1 MDALNHYQH
10 YQESEVPH
18 MSGRFMNIKRIVIPT
33 ITMVIIASQLMGCAA
48 VSQSELLQ
56 MINQGDAIEIEVAT
70 PINQEQGTE
79 SALDWQELASL
90 TTNDTLR
97 DSWDDILMITP
108 TDTGKNGVLYVN
120 VEGNN
125 EPNNTLRVAL
135 HNSEFLK
142 YLDSE
147 ADSLQLSNA
156 VQGNYADLEEND
168 TARALYMGINGYFN
182 LLPDANPN
190 YANPDSTLQR
200 NEFMAMVF
208 RAETP
213 VQDLT
218 PDTTFADAVGQSDY
232 NIYAQGLAGNSYL
245 DTASKSLNNLT
256 ANGTITRAEALY
268 LLASRYFADDMAS
281 VDVKTATFNDAKD
294 GGDIAAEQKFIED
307 GTQKDYWKS
316 YELTYAIQNP
326 DDGLPTDLYKALVVA
341 KAKGLI
347 TDTTRWDEALTKS
360 EAIEFL
366 VKTLRQEKG
375 IEQFNAKQGL
385 VAGHEVTEPAK
396 PEEVT
401 DKIVAETQA
410 EAEYVDYVQDQAS
423 ANNKDESDM
432 EESDIEPLDKVMYAT
447 GNINTRSGPSVDFKK
462 VGGLTVNQEVK
473 VTGQSK
479 TTNWYE
485 IEVNGAKQY
494 VSDKLLSDNKVEVSK
509 PSSNNNGGGNGGN
522 GSGNGGGSTT
532 PSGSDGQKLMDALKQ
547 LGIDPNDDVSND
559 VAAPAPTPGGHRSSG
574 EGIEFY

>member
-1 MDALNHYQH
+1 
-10 YQESEVPH
+10 
-18 MSGRFMNIKRIVIPT
+18 MSGRFMTIKRIVIPT

-90 TTNDTLR
+90 STNPDLR

-120 VEGNN
+120 AEGNN

-218 PDTTFADAVGQSDY
+218 ADSAFADAVGQSDY
-232 NIYAQGLAGNSYL
+232 NIYAQGLAENSYL

-268 LLASRYFADDMAS
+268 LLVSRYFSDDLKNADPKS
-281 VDVKTATFNDAKD
+281 ATFNDAKD
-294 GGDIAAEQKFIED
+294 GGDIAGEQKFIED
-307 GTQKDYWKS
+307 AKEKDYWKS

-326 DDGLPTDLYKALVVA
+326 DNGLPTDLYKALVVA
-341 KAKGLI
+341 KSKGLVN
-347 TDTTRWDEALTKS
+347 DTTRWDEALTKS

-375 IEQFNAKQGL
+375 ITQFNAKQGL
-385 VAGHEVTEPAK
+385 VAGHEVQETAEPEQATIEDGINSTHTDIILGDDEYK
-396 PEEVT
+396 GDSGVDALQSEYDSLSEE
-401 DKIVAETQA
+401 
-410 EAEYVDYVQDQAS
+410 DQAVV
-423 ANNKDESDM
+423 KQI
-432 EESDIEPLDKVMYAT
+432 EEELKKEHPEWFTDDS
-447 GNINTRSGPSVDFKK
+447 SGTS
-462 VGGLTVNQEVK
+462 
-473 VTGQSK
+473 
-479 TTNWYE
+479 
-485 IEVNGAKQY
+485 
-494 VSDKLLSDNKVEVSK
+494 
-509 PSSNNNGGGNGGN
+509 
-522 GSGNGGGSTT
+522 
-532 PSGSDGQKLMDALKQ
+532 
-547 LGIDPNDDVSND
+547 
-559 VAAPAPTPGGHRSSG
+559 PAPYQGPAVGTPDNG
-574 EGIEFY
+574 ELPPSTFGQGDYSELGDNVTVY

>member
-1 MDALNHYQH
+1 
-10 YQESEVPH
+10 
-18 MSGRFMNIKRIVIPT
+18 
-33 ITMVIIASQLMGCAA
+33 MVIIASQLMGCAA
-48 VSQSELLQ
+48 VTQSELLQ

-90 TTNDTLR
+90 STNPDLR
-97 DSWDDILMITP
+97 KSWDDILMITP

-120 VEGNN
+120 AEGNN

-168 TARALYMGINGYFN
+168 TTRALYMGINGYFN

-218 PDTTFADAVGQSDY
+218 ADNAFADAVGQSDY
-232 NIYAQGLAGNSYL
+232 NIYAQGLAENSYL

-268 LLASRYFADDMAS
+268 LLVSRYFSDDMAS
-281 VDVKTATFNDAKD
+281 VDIKTATFNDAKD
-294 GGDIAAEQKFIED
+294 GGDIASKQKFIED
-307 GTQKDYWKS
+307 GTKKDYWKS

-341 KAKGLI
+341 KSKGLI
-347 TDTTRWDEALTKS
+347 GDVTRWDEALTRS

-366 VKTLRQEKG
+366 VKALRQEKG
-375 IEQFNAKQGL
+375 ITQFNAKQ
-385 VAGHEVTEPAK
+385 AKIEGHEVQETAEPEATETVEDLEDGINSTYTDVELGDDEYQGDTGADALRAELDK
-396 PEEVT
+396 LSPEEKAEIDAALERAMKEHPEWFT
-401 DKIVAETQA
+401 D
-410 EAEYVDYVQDQAS
+410 DS
-423 ANNKDESDM
+423 
-432 EESDIEPLDKVMYAT
+432 
-447 GNINTRSGPSVDFKK
+447 SGTSPAPYQGPA
-462 VGGLTVNQEVK
+462 VG
-473 VTGQSK
+473 
-479 TTNWYE
+479 
-485 IEVNGAKQY
+485 
-494 VSDKLLSDNKVEVSK
+494 
-509 PSSNNNGGGNGGN
+509 
-522 GSGNGGGSTT
+522 T
-532 PSGSDGQKLMDALKQ
+532 PSTGELPGKLELDGDYSQYQGAT
-547 LGIDPNDDVSND
+547 V
-559 VAAPAPTPGGHRSSG
+559 
-574 EGIEFY
+574 Y

>member
-1 MDALNHYQH
+1 
-10 YQESEVPH
+10 
-18 MSGRFMNIKRIVIPT
+18 MSGRFMTIKRIVIPT

-48 VSQSELLQ
+48 VTQSELLQ

-90 TTNDTLR
+90 STNPDLR
-97 DSWDDILMITP
+97 KSWDDILMITP

-120 VEGNN
+120 AEGNN

-182 LLPDANPN
+182 LLPDSSPN

-218 PDTTFADAVGQSDY
+218 ADNAFADAVGQSDY
-232 NIYAQGLAGNSYL
+232 NIYAQGLAENSYL

-268 LLASRYFADDMAS
+268 LLVSRYFSDDLKNADPKS
-281 VDVKTATFNDAKD
+281 ATFNDAKD
-294 GGDIAAEQKFIED
+294 GGDIAGEQKFIED
-307 GTQKDYWKS
+307 AKEKDYWKS

-326 DDGLPTDLYKALVVA
+326 DNGLPTDLYKALVVA
-341 KAKGLI
+341 KSKGLVN
-347 TDTTRWDEALTKS
+347 DTTRWDEALTKS

-375 IEQFNAKQGL
+375 ITQFNAKQGL
-385 VAGHEVTEPAK
+385 VAGHEVQETAEPEQATIEDGINSTHTDIILGDDEYK
-396 PEEVT
+396 GDSGVDALQSEYDSLSEE
-401 DKIVAETQA
+401 
-410 EAEYVDYVQDQAS
+410 DQAVV
-423 ANNKDESDM
+423 KQI
-432 EESDIEPLDKVMYAT
+432 EEELKKEHPEWFTDDS
-447 GNINTRSGPSVDFKK
+447 SGTS
-462 VGGLTVNQEVK
+462 
-473 VTGQSK
+473 
-479 TTNWYE
+479 
-485 IEVNGAKQY
+485 
-494 VSDKLLSDNKVEVSK
+494 
-509 PSSNNNGGGNGGN
+509 
-522 GSGNGGGSTT
+522 
-532 PSGSDGQKLMDALKQ
+532 
-547 LGIDPNDDVSND
+547 
-559 VAAPAPTPGGHRSSG
+559 PAPYQGPAVGTPDNG
-574 EGIEFY
+574 ELPPSTFGQGDYSELGDNVTVY

>member
-1 MDALNHYQH
+1 
-10 YQESEVPH
+10 
-18 MSGRFMNIKRIVIPT
+18 MSGRFMTIKRIVIPT

-48 VSQSELLQ
+48 VTQSELLQ

-90 TTNDTLR
+90 STNPDLR
-97 DSWDDILMITP
+97 KSWDDILMITP

-120 VEGNN
+120 AEGNN

-135 HNSEFLK
+135 HNSEFIK

-168 TARALYMGINGYFN
+168 TTRALYMGINGYFN

-218 PDTTFADAVGQSDY
+218 ADSAFADAVGQSDY
-232 NIYAQGLAGNSYL
+232 NIYAQGLAENSYL
-245 DTASKSLNNLT
+245 DTASKSLNTLT

-268 LLASRYFADDMAS
+268 LLVSRYFSDDMAS
-281 VDVKTATFNDAKD
+281 VDIKTATFNDAKD
-294 GGDIAAEQKFIED
+294 GGDIASKQKFIED
-307 GTQKDYWKS
+307 CTQKDYWKS

-326 DDGLPTDLYKALVVA
+326 DDGLPTDLYKALIVA
-341 KAKGLI
+341 KSKGLV

-375 IEQFNAKQGL
+375 ITQFNAKQGL
-385 VAGHEVTEPAK
+385 VAGHEVKEPQK
-396 PEEVT
+396 EEVT
-401 DKIVAETQA
+401 DKIVAETQD
-410 EAEYVDYVQDQAS
+410 EAEYVDYIQDQAS
-423 ANNKDESDM
+423 ANDKDESNM

-447 GNINTRSGPSVDFKK
+447 GNINTRSGPSVDFTK

-479 TTNWYE
+479 TTGWYE
-485 IEVNGAKQY
+485 IEVDGGKQY
-494 VSDKLLSDNKVEVSK
+494 VSHTLLSDTKVQESK
-509 PSSNNNGGGNGGN
+509 PSSNGGGNGG
-522 GSGNGGGSTT
+522 GSTSSGGNGGNA
-532 PSGSDGQKLMDALKQ
+532 DINARAQEAFKQ
-547 LGIDPNDDVSND
+547 LGVDPSKDISQD
-559 VAAPAPTPGGHRSSG
+559 VAAPAPEFKHADGL
-574 EGIEFY
+574 EGVHAE

>member
-1 MDALNHYQH
+1 
-10 YQESEVPH
+10 
-18 MSGRFMNIKRIVIPT
+18 MSGRFMTIKRIVIPT

-90 TTNDTLR
+90 STNPDLR

-120 VEGNN
+120 AEGNN

-182 LLPDANPN
+182 LLPDSSPN

-218 PDTTFADAVGQSDY
+218 ADSAFADAVGQSDY
-232 NIYAQGLAGNSYL
+232 NIYAQGLAQNSYL

-268 LLASRYFADDMAS
+268 LLMSRYFADDLKNADIKGVS
-281 VDVKTATFNDAKD
+281 FNDAKD
-294 GGDIAAEQKFIED
+294 GGDIAVKQKFIED

-326 DDGLPTDLYKALVVA
+326 DDGLPTDLYKALIVA
-341 KAKGLI
+341 KSKGLVG
-347 TDTTRWDEALTKS
+347 DVTRWDEALTRS

-375 IEQFNAKQGL
+375 ITQFNAKQ
-385 VAGHEVTEPAK
+385 AKIEGHEVKEETAEPEQATIEDGINSTHTDVELGDDEYK
-396 PEEVT
+396 GDTGADALRAELDKLSPEEKAEIDAALERAMKEHPEWFT
-401 DKIVAETQA
+401 D
-410 EAEYVDYVQDQAS
+410 DS
-423 ANNKDESDM
+423 
-432 EESDIEPLDKVMYAT
+432 
-447 GNINTRSGPSVDFKK
+447 SGTSPAPYQGPA
-462 VGGLTVNQEVK
+462 VG
-473 VTGQSK
+473 
-479 TTNWYE
+479 
-485 IEVNGAKQY
+485 
-494 VSDKLLSDNKVEVSK
+494 
-509 PSSNNNGGGNGGN
+509 
-522 GSGNGGGSTT
+522 T
-532 PSGSDGQKLMDALKQ
+532 PSTGELPTFEFGQGDYSGLE
-547 LGIDPNDDVSND
+547 
-559 VAAPAPTPGGHRSSG
+559 GGQV
-574 EGIEFY
+574 Y

>member
-18 MSGRFMNIKRIVIPT
+18 MSGRFMTIKRIVIPT

-79 SALDWQELASL
+79 SAIDWQELASL

-120 VEGNN
+120 VDGNN

-218 PDTTFADAVGQSDY
+218 ADSAFADAVGQSDY
-232 NIYAQGLAGNSYL
+232 NIYAQGLAQNSYL

-268 LLASRYFADDMAS
+268 LLVSRYFADDMAS
-281 VDVKTATFNDAKD
+281 VDVKGATFNDAKD
-294 GGDIAAEQKFIED
+294 GGDIAAKQKFIED

-316 YELTYAIQNP
+316 YELAYVVQNP

-375 IEQFNAKQGL
+375 IAQFNAKQGL
-385 VAGHEVTEPAK
+385 VAGHEVQEPQTAEPEPTGTVEDLEDGINSTHTDVELGDDEYKGDTGADALNEYLNNLSSEDKAEVDAAVERAK
-396 PEEVT
+396 ERHPEWFT
-401 DKIVAETQA
+401 D
-410 EAEYVDYVQDQAS
+410 DS
-423 ANNKDESDM
+423 SG
-432 EESDIEPLDKVMYAT
+432 T
-447 GNINTRSGPSVDFKK
+447 GPAPYQGPQVGTPDSGELP
-462 VGGLTVNQEVK
+462 T
-473 VTGQSK
+473 
-479 TTNWYE
+479 YE
-485 IEVNGAKQY
+485 F
-494 VSDKLLSDNKVEVSK
+494 
-509 PSSNNNGGGNGGN
+509 
-522 GSGNGGGSTT
+522 GSGGD
-532 PSGSDGQKLMDALKQ
+532 SG
-547 LGIDPNDDVSND
+547 V
-559 VAAPAPTPGGHRSSG
+559 PAGTV
-574 EGIEFY
+574 Y

>member
-1 MDALNHYQH
+1 
-10 YQESEVPH
+10 
-18 MSGRFMNIKRIVIPT
+18 MSGRFMTIKRIVIPT

-48 VSQSELLQ
+48 VTQSELLQ

-79 SALDWQELASL
+79 SAIDWQELASL
-90 TTNDTLR
+90 STNPDLR

-120 VEGNN
+120 AEGNN

-268 LLASRYFADDMAS
+268 LLVSRYFADDMAS
-281 VDVKTATFNDAKD
+281 VDVKGVSFNDAKD
-294 GGDIAAEQKFIED
+294 GGDIAGEQKFIED
-307 GTQKDYWKS
+307 AKAKDYWKS

-326 DDGLPTDLYKALVVA
+326 DDGLPTDLYKALIVA
-341 KAKGLI
+341 KSKGLI

-375 IEQFNAKQGL
+375 ITQFNAKQGL
-385 VAGHEVTEPAK
+385 VEGHEVTEPAK
-396 PEEVT
+396 PEEVTVT

-423 ANNKDESDM
+423 ENNKDESDKQ
-432 EESDIEPLDKVMYAT
+432 ESDIEPLDKVMYAT
-447 GNINTRSGPSVDFKK
+447 GNINTRSGPSVDFTK

-479 TTNWYE
+479 TTSWYE
-485 IEVNGAKQY
+485 IEVNGEKQY
-494 VSDKLLSDNKVEVSK
+494 VSHTLLSDTKVQESK
-509 PSSNNNGGGNGGN
+509 PSSNNNG
-522 GSGNGGGSTT
+522 GGGSTT
-532 PSGSDGQKLMDALKQ
+532 PSGSDGQKLRDALKQ
-547 LGIDPNDDVSND
+547 LGIDPNDDVSEDYKNATH
-559 VAAPAPTPGGHRSSG
+559 VEFGGHRSSG
-574 EGIEFY
+574 EGIHAY

>member
-1 MDALNHYQH
+1 MKHVDKKKYILILILFILGASLDALNHYQAH
-10 YQESEVPH
+10 IESEVPH

-79 SALDWQELASL
+79 SAIDWQELASL
-90 TTNDTLR
+90 TTNPDLR

-120 VEGNN
+120 VDGNN

-147 ADSLQLSNA
+147 ADSLKLSNA
-156 VQGNYADLEEND
+156 VLGNYADLDD
-168 TARALYMGINGYFN
+168 TTTAKALYMGINGYFN
-182 LLPDANPN
+182 LLPDSSPN
-190 YANPDSTLQR
+190 YANPDATLQR

-208 RAETP
+208 RAETL

-232 NIYAQGLAGNSYL
+232 NIYAQGLAVNSYL
-245 DTASKSLNNLT
+245 DTASKSLNNFT

-268 LLASRYFADDMAS
+268 LLVSRYFAYDMAN
-281 VDVKTATFNDAKD
+281 VDVKGTTFSDAKD
-294 GGDIAAEQKFIED
+294 GGDIAGEQKFIED
-307 GTQKDYWKS
+307 AKAKDYWKS

-326 DDGLPTDLYKALVVA
+326 DGGLPTDLYKALVVA

-347 TDTTRWDEALTKS
+347 GDVTCWDEALTKS

-366 VKTLRQEKG
+366 IKTLRQEKG
-375 IEQFNAKQGL
+375 IAQFNAKQAKI
-385 VAGHEVTEPAK
+385 AGHEVKEETTK
-396 PEEVT
+396 PEQATVEDGINSTHT
-401 DKIVAETQA
+401 DVILGDDEYKGDTGVDALQSEYDSLSEEEQEMVDQIVEDMMKEHPEWFAETS
-410 EAEYVDYVQDQAS
+410 DN
-423 ANNKDESDM
+423 NNKAPGYVSVDAPVDSGEL
-432 EESDIEPLDKVMYAT
+432 PT
-447 GNINTRSGPSVDFKK
+447 GNLDM
-462 VGGLTVNQEVK
+462 
-473 VTGQSK
+473 
-479 TTNWYE
+479 
-485 IEVNGAKQY
+485 
-494 VSDKLLSDNKVEVSK
+494 
-509 PSSNNNGGGNGGN
+509 
-522 GSGNGGGSTT
+522 
-532 PSGSDGQKLMDALKQ
+532 SGSS
-547 LGIDPNDDVSND
+547 DV
-559 VAAPAPTPGGHRSSG
+559 PAGTV
-574 EGIEFY
+574 Y

>member
-1 MDALNHYQH
+1 
-10 YQESEVPH
+10 
-18 MSGRFMNIKRIVIPT
+18 MSGRFMTIKRIVIPT

-90 TTNDTLR
+90 STNPDLR

-120 VEGNN
+120 AEGNN

-218 PDTTFADAVGQSDY
+218 ADSAFADAVGQSDY

-268 LLASRYFADDMAS
+268 LLVSRYFSDDMAS

-294 GGDIAAEQKFIED
+294 GGDIATKQKFIED
-307 GTQKDYWKS
+307 GTKKDYWKS

-326 DDGLPTDLYKALVVA
+326 DDGLPTDLYKALIVA
-341 KAKGLI
+341 KSKGLVG
-347 TDTTRWDEALTKS
+347 DVTRWDEALTRS

-375 IEQFNAKQGL
+375 ITQFNAKQ
-385 VAGHEVTEPAK
+385 AKIEGHEVTEETAEPEQATVEDGINSTHTDVELGDDEYKGDTGADALQSEYDSLSEEEQEIVDQIVEDLMKEHPEWSTDDSSGTSPA
-396 PEEVT
+396 PYQGPAVGTPDNGELT
-401 DKIVAETQA
+401 NPGSFGSSG
-410 EAEYVDYVQDQAS
+410 QDGI
-423 ANNKDESDM
+423 NKD
-432 EESDIEPLDKVMYAT
+432 AT
-447 GNINTRSGPSVDFKK
+447 V
-462 VGGLTVNQEVK
+462 
-473 VTGQSK
+473 
-479 TTNWYE
+479 Y
-485 IEVNGAKQY
+485 
-494 VSDKLLSDNKVEVSK
+494 
-509 PSSNNNGGGNGGN
+509 
-522 GSGNGGGSTT
+522 
-532 PSGSDGQKLMDALKQ
+532 
-547 LGIDPNDDVSND
+547 
-559 VAAPAPTPGGHRSSG
+559 
-574 EGIEFY
+574 

>member
-1 MDALNHYQH
+1 MKHFVKKKYILILLLFILGASLDALNH

-18 MSGRFMNIKRIVIPT
+18 MSGRFMTIKRIVIPT

-48 VSQSELLQ
+48 VTQSELLQ
-56 MINQGDAIEIEVAT
+56 MINQGDAIEIEIAT

-90 TTNDTLR
+90 STNPDLR

-120 VEGNN
+120 AEGNN

-168 TARALYMGINGYFN
+168 TTRALYMGINGYFN
-182 LLPDANPN
+182 LLPDSSPN

-218 PDTTFADAVGQSDY
+218 ADSAFANAVGQSDY
-232 NIYAQGLAGNSYL
+232 NIYAQGLAENSYL

-268 LLASRYFADDMAS
+268 LLVSRYFSDDLKNA
-281 VDVKTATFNDAKD
+281 DVKTATFNDAKD
-294 GGDIAAEQKFIED
+294 GGDIATKQRFIED
-307 GTQKDYWKS
+307 GTKKDYWKS

-326 DDGLPTDLYKALVVA
+326 NDGLPTDLYKALIVA
-341 KAKGLI
+341 KSKGLV
-347 TDTTRWDEALTKS
+347 TDTTRWDEALTRS

-366 VKTLRQEKG
+366 VKALRQEKG
-375 IEQFNAKQGL
+375 ITQFNAKQGL
-385 VAGHEVTEPAK
+385 VAGHEVTETAK
-396 PEEVT
+396 HEE
-401 DKIVAETQA
+401 AETVEDLEDGINSTHTDVELGDDEYKGDTGSDALQSEYNNLSEEDQA
-410 EAEYVDYVQDQAS
+410 EIDAALERAMKEHPDWFTDDSSGTSPAPYQ
-423 ANNKDESDM
+423 
-432 EESDIEPLDKVMYAT
+432 
-447 GNINTRSGPSVDFKK
+447 GPSV
-462 VGGLTVNQEVK
+462 G
-473 VTGQSK
+473 
-479 TTNWYE
+479 
-485 IEVNGAKQY
+485 
-494 VSDKLLSDNKVEVSK
+494 
-509 PSSNNNGGGNGGN
+509 
-522 GSGNGGGSTT
+522 T
-532 PSGSDGQKLMDALKQ
+532 PSTGELPGKLELDGDYSQYQGAT
-547 LGIDPNDDVSND
+547 V
-559 VAAPAPTPGGHRSSG
+559 
-574 EGIEFY
+574 Y

>member
-1 MDALNHYQH
+1 
-10 YQESEVPH
+10 
-18 MSGRFMNIKRIVIPT
+18 MSGRFMTIKRIVIPT

-56 MINQGDAIEIEVAT
+56 MINQGDAIEIEIAT
-70 PINQEQGTE
+70 PLNQEQGTE

-90 TTNDTLR
+90 STNPDLR

-120 VEGNN
+120 AEGNN

-218 PDTTFADAVGQSDY
+218 ADNAFADAVGQSDY
-232 NIYAQGLAGNSYL
+232 NIYAQGLAENSYL

-268 LLASRYFADDMAS
+268 LLVSRYFSDDMAS
-281 VDVKTATFNDAKD
+281 VDIKTATFNDAKD
-294 GGDIAAEQKFIED
+294 GGDIASKQKFIED
-307 GTQKDYWKS
+307 GTKKDYWKS

-341 KAKGLI
+341 KSKGLI
-347 TDTTRWDEALTKS
+347 GDVTRWDEALTRS

-375 IEQFNAKQGL
+375 ITQFNAKQ
-385 VAGHEVTEPAK
+385 AKIEGHEVKEETAEPEQATIEDGINSTHTDIILGDDEYK
-396 PEEVT
+396 GDSGVDALQSEYDSLSEE
-401 DKIVAETQA
+401 
-410 EAEYVDYVQDQAS
+410 DQAVV
-423 ANNKDESDM
+423 KQI
-432 EESDIEPLDKVMYAT
+432 EEELKKEHPEWFTDTVPST
-447 GNINTRSGPSVDFKK
+447 GEGNYED
-462 VGGLTVNQEVK
+462 VGTPDNGVIPEYTVGE
-473 VTGQSK
+473 
-479 TTNWYE
+479 
-485 IEVNGAKQY
+485 
-494 VSDKLLSDNKVEVSK
+494 
-509 PSSNNNGGGNGGN
+509 
-522 GSGNGGGSTT
+522 
-532 PSGSDGQKLMDALKQ
+532 SGS
-547 LGIDPNDDVSND
+547 
-559 VAAPAPTPGGHRSSG
+559 
-574 EGIEFY
+574 EGLADNVTVY